1 MNNRCNPSLQKAK
14 AIYAERE
21 ARVEALAST
30 GRITAADLE
39 KLDRIGRCKVAN
51 DHWGLCDEQARRA
64 LINDPHHFV
73 RSCAVLASK

>member
-1 MNNRCNPSLQKAK
+1 MNHRRQPSPQEAK

-30 GRITAADLE
+30 GSIKAAELE
-39 KLDRIGRCKVAN
+39 ALDRIGRCKVAN
-51 DHWGLCDEQARRA
+51 DHWALCDEQARHA

-73 RSCAVLASK
+73 RSCAAFAG

>member
-1 MNNRCNPSLQKAK
+1 MNNRRQTSPQKAK
-14 AIYAERE
+14 AIYADRE

-30 GRITAADLE
+30 GCIKAADLE
-39 KLDRIGRCKVAN
+39 ALDRIGRCKVAN

-73 RSCAVLASK
+73 RSCAALAG